1 MRRTEVAAVYASG
14 TGAVT
19 ARELLA
25 LLRHWHVQ
33 LIAGE
38 SGLAR
43 AVTWASTMRAR
54 LPAFEGIQD
63 GELALLSLNT
73 LHTLRGQLV
82 DYSLPSVVDQLAEIG
97 ASAIAVAVA
106 VAETEGSGPD
116 DSRDLAQARA
126 RADEEGIPL
135 LMLPAGTPLHEVE
148 QEVIAHVR
156 ARRERQ
162 LFARRPGEDYASV
175 AGIQAMLREEA
186 LEALLTGTY
195 PSDAQMQVRASQ
207 LGYDLSLPHVVL
219 RVDSGNERIPGFVH
233 AEQLAESLSAT
244 FGAWV
249 RVRGSALMALVPL
262 PLTERGSNDLAT
274 RLSAQLAQQLGSSG
288 TREEP
293 LWSAGL
299 GEPSLSPSEVR
310 RSAAEAH
317 DTARLGLMVL
327 GPGRVARAA
336 DLGVYR
342 LLLTLRDH
350 GELRPFVER
359 VLAPLDEDHRTG
371 TALIETLEAFFAS
384 NGNLSEAA
392 RQLHLHRNSLIYR
405 LNRARELLG
414 HDLDDPELRLSL
426 QLAIKGRH
434 VLEL

>member
-1 MRRTEVAAVYASG
+1 MHANG
-14 TGAVT
+14 TGTVT

-25 LLRHWHVQ
+25 LLRHWHVR

-43 AVTWASTMRAR
+43 TVNWASTMRAR
-54 LPAFEGIQD
+54 MPAFEGIQD

-73 LHTLRGQLV
+73 LHTLRGQFV
-82 DYSLPSVVDQLAEIG
+82 GYSLPEVVDQLAEIG
-97 ASAIAVAVA
+97 ASAIAI
-106 VAETEGSGPD
+106 AETDSAGSD
-116 DSRDLAQARA
+116 DSRDLAEARL
-126 RADEEGIPL
+126 RADDEGIPL
-135 LMLPAGTPLHEVE
+135 LTLPVGTPLQEVE

-156 ARRERQ
+156 ARRERH
-162 LFARRPGEDYASV
+162 LLGRRPGEEYASV

-195 PSDAQMQVRASQ
+195 AGETQMLARAAQ
-207 LGYDLSLPHVVL
+207 LGYDLAQPHVVL
-219 RVDSGNERIPGFVH
+219 WIDTQS
-233 AEQLAESLSAT
+233 
-244 FGAWV
+244 
-249 RVRGSALMALVPL
+249 VRGSASVEPLADSLRGGFGAWTRVRGTELVALAPL
-262 PLTERGSNDLAT
+262 PPTDRSGNDLAS
-274 RLSAQLAQQLGSSG
+274 RLSAQVVEQLGPGG

-293 LWSAGL
+293 QWSAGL
-299 GEPSLSPSEVR
+299 GEQALAPSQVR
-310 RSAAEAH
+310 RSATEAH
-317 DTARLGLMVL
+317 DAARLGLVVL

-342 LLLTLRDH
+342 LLLKLDDND
-350 GELRPFVER
+350 ELQPFVDR
-359 VLAPLDEDHRTG
+359 ALAPLDEDHRNG
-371 TALIETLEAFFAS
+371 SALIETLEAFFAC

-426 QLAIKGRH
+426 QLAIKGRR
-434 VLEL
+434 VLDLREHQ

>member
-1 MRRTEVAAVYASG
+1 VAAVHVSG
-14 TGAVT
+14 TGTVT

-33 LIAGE
+33 LVAGE

-43 AVTWASTMRAR
+43 TVTWASTMRAR

-63 GELALLSLNT
+63 GELALLSLST
-73 LHTLRGQLV
+73 LRTLRGQLV

-97 ASAIAVAVA
+97 ASAIAVA
-106 VAETEGSGPD
+106 ETEGSAPD
-116 DSRDLAQARA
+116 DSRDLAEARA
-126 RADEEGIPL
+126 RADEEGVPL
-135 LMLPAGTPLHEVE
+135 LTLPAGTPLHEVE

-156 ARRERQ
+156 ARRERH
-162 LFARRPGEDYASV
+162 LFARRTAEDYAGV
-175 AGIQAMLREEA
+175 AGMQAMLREEA

-195 PSDAQMQVRASQ
+195 AGEAQMHARAAQ
-207 LGYDLSLPHVVL
+207 LGYDLSQPHVVL
-219 RVDSGNERIPGFVH
+219 RIDGRDERAPGPARVEH
-233 AEQLAESLSAT
+233 LAESLRGT

-249 RVRGSALMALVPL
+249 RAHGSDVVALVPL
-262 PLTERGSNDLAT
+262 PPTERGGNDLAG
-274 RLSAQLAQQLGSSG
+274 RLSAQLAQQMGPGG

-293 LWSAGL
+293 LWWAGL

-317 DTARLGLMVL
+317 DTARLGLIVL
-327 GPGRVARAA
+327 GPGRVARGV

-342 LLLTLRDH
+342 LLLTLRDS
-350 GELRPFVER
+350 GALRPFVER
-359 VLAPLDEDHRTG
+359 VLAPLDEDHRNG
-371 TALIETLEAFFAS
+371 TALIDTLEAFFAC

-405 LNRARELLG
+405 LNRAHELLG

-426 QLAIKGRH
+426 QLAIKARR

>member
-1 MRRTEVAAVYASG
+1 MHASG
-14 TGAVT
+14 TGTVT

-43 AVTWASTMRAR
+43 TVTWASTMRAR

-63 GELALLSLNT
+63 GELALLSLST
-73 LHTLRGQLV
+73 LRTLRGQLV
-82 DYSLPSVVDQLAEIG
+82 DFSLPSVVDQLAEIG
-97 ASAIAVAVA
+97 ASAIAVA
-106 VAETEGSGPD
+106 ETEGSGLD
-116 DSRDLAQARA
+116 DSRDLAEARV
-126 RADEEGIPL
+126 RADDEGIPL
-135 LMLPAGTPLHEVE
+135 LMLPVGTPLHEVE

-156 ARRERQ
+156 ARRERH
-162 LFARRPGEDYASV
+162 LLGRRPGEEYASV

-195 PSDAQMQVRASQ
+195 AGEAQMHARATQ
-207 LGYDLSLPHVVL
+207 LGYDLSRPHVVL
-219 RVDSGNERIPGFVH
+219 WIDAGNARTPGSASVENLADSLR
-233 AEQLAESLSAT
+233 ST
-244 FGAWV
+244 FGAWT
-249 RVRGSALMALVPL
+249 RARGSDLVALVPL
-262 PLTERGSNDLAT
+262 PATDQRTNELAARLAVLLT
-274 RLSAQLAQQLGSSG
+274 QQLGSGG
-288 TREEP
+288 TREDP

-299 GEPSLSPSEVR
+299 GEPVSTSAEVR
-310 RSAAEAH
+310 RSSAEAH
-317 DTARLGLMVL
+317 DTARLGLVVL
-327 GPGRVARAA
+327 GPGRVARAT

-342 LLLTLRDH
+342 LLLALRDG

-359 VLAPLDEDHRTG
+359 VLAPLDEDHRNG
-371 TALIETLEAFFAS
+371 SALIETLEAFFAC

-405 LNRARELLG
+405 LNRAHELLG

-426 QLAIKGRH
+426 QLAIKGRR
-434 VLEL
+434 VLDL